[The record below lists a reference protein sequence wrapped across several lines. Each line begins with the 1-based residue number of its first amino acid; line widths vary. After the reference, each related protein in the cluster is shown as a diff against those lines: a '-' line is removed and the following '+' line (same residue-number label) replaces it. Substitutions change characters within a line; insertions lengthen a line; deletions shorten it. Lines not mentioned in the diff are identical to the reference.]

1 MMALNIAD
9 PRDIII
15 SPVISEKSY
24 GLIDE
29 NKYTFLVSVDANKT
43 QIKQA
48 IESIFG
54 VRVTSVNT
62 LIRQGKVV
70 RSRSGLGRRNK
81 TKRAIVSIAAGE
93 RIDLFSGN

>member
-1 MMALNIAD
+1 MALNIAD

-15 SPVISEKSY
+15 APVISEKSY

-29 NKYTFLVSVDANKT
+29 NKYTFLVSLDANKT

-48 IESIFG
+48 VEAIFG

-62 LIRQGKVV
+62 LTRQGKVV

-81 TKRAIVSIAAGE
+81 TKRAIVSIAAGD

>member
-1 MMALNIAD
+1 MALNIAD

>member
-1 MMALNIAD
+1 MALNIAD

-15 SPVISEKSY
+15 APVISEKSY

-29 NKYTFLVSVDANKT
+29 NKYTFLVATDANKT

-48 IESIFG
+48 VEAIFG

-62 LIRQGKVV
+62 LTRQGKQV

>member
-1 MMALNIAD
+1 MALNIAD

-93 RIDLFSGN
+93 RIDLFSGH

>member
-1 MMALNIAD
+1 MALNIAD

-15 SPVISEKSY
+15 APVISEKSY

-29 NKYTFLVSVDANKT
+29 NKYTFLVSLDANKT

-48 IESIFG
+48 VEAIFG

-62 LIRQGKVV
+62 LTRQGKVV

>member
-1 MMALNIAD
+1 
-9 PRDIII
+9 
-15 SPVISEKSY
+15 
-24 GLIDE
+24 
-29 NKYTFLVSVDANKT
+29 LVSLDANKT

-48 IESIFG
+48 VEAIFG

-62 LIRQGKVV
+62 LTRQGKVV

>member
-1 MMALNIAD
+1 MALNIAD
-9 PRDIII
+9 PRDVIIA
-15 SPVISEKSY
+15 PVISEKSY

-29 NKYTFLVSVDANKT
+29 NKYTFLVATDANKT

-48 IESIFG
+48 VEAIFG

-62 LIRQGKVV
+62 LTREGKQV